1 MIDTYIMQ
9 KKTKIRSASTS
20 NNNVLGNNNNI
31 IQQQNYSKNSSRKG
45 TSEELKENKSN
56 KMSTP
61 HNHLQSTSSPVDG
74 RPPLIPSGKKQ
85 TIVARIAKFDSA
97 ESVMPPPIDHNKTV
111 YKIFFLQG
119 LGMMFP
125 WNVYITAQSYYK
137 HRFEGTAHTS
147 NFTFWFSTCFQIANI
162 VGLALAVYYGS
173 KFNMR
178 FSVAFPM
185 VINCLVLIATTSL
198 VETNRVTANFLFIL
212 TCGFVATCGVCT
224 ALLQLGIFGL
234 AGRFPNVYMQAVMS
248 GQGMAGIAVS
258 LINIFTTVS
267 EPATKSNLSFDD
279 IKESAFLY
287 FLIATIVVI
296 VTLLSFN
303 LMSYLDFAQYYAFT
317 DTQEEQNKNRRE
329 RMLAHR
335 ERKKKEKNGSVDTTP
350 LLMKLGGPE
359 DPNIIPPFK
368 RSIMESPVYSRRST
382 PGTTPNGS
390 PGGSRGN
397 SPNSDYEDLEADDKD
412 GGNKVG
418 TCKIISYLWADAIG
432 VFLVFFV
439 TLSLFPGVTAE
450 IRSVKNPDNFPAP
463 PSGRVFG
470 DLWVPISFLCF
481 NVGDTLGRIMTAY
494 VKLTTKP
501 VLILATL
508 RLGFLPLFLNCNV
521 VPAGLEPKDDV
532 MFNNDIYPIIFM
544 ALMAISNG
552 FLASCAMM
560 NGPENVPDNVASR
573 AGTLMAFFL
582 EFGLILGCTA
592 SFGLQAIVCQCNPFA
607 FD

>member
-1 MIDTYIMQ
+1 
-9 KKTKIRSASTS
+9 
-20 NNNVLGNNNNI
+20 
-31 IQQQNYSKNSSRKG
+31 
-45 TSEELKENKSN
+45 
-56 KMSTP
+56 MSLTTA
-61 HNHLQSTSSPVDG
+61 NLQSTSSPVDG
-74 RPPLIPSGKKQ
+74 RPPLIPSAKKKKGG
-85 TIVARIAKFDSA
+85 TGAKITKFDSGDF
-97 ESVMPPPIDHNKTV
+97 VLPPPIDHNKTV

-137 HRFEGTAHTS
+137 HRFEDSTHQS
-147 NFTFWFSTCFQIANI
+147 NFTFWFSTSFQIANI

-185 VINCLVLIATTSL
+185 VVNCIVLIATTSL
-198 VETNRVTANFLFIL
+198 VETHGISADFLFLL

-267 EPATKSNLSFDD
+267 EPTTKSNLSFND
-279 IKESAFLY
+279 IKESAFMY
-287 FLIATIVVI
+287 FLIATIVVV

-317 DTQEEQNKNRRE
+317 DTQEEQNQRRKE
-329 RMLAHR
+329 RLQAHR
-335 ERKKKEKNGSVDTTP
+335 ERKRSEKNSIDSTP

-359 DPNIIPPFK
+359 DPGIIPPFQ

-382 PGTTPNGS
+382 PGASPNGS
-390 PGGSRGN
+390 PSRGA
-397 SPNSDYEDLEADDKD
+397 SPNSDYEDLEADDKNA
-412 GGNKVG
+412 GNSVG
-418 TCKIISYLWADAIG
+418 TCKIISYLWADAMG

-450 IRSVKNPDNFPAP
+450 IRSVNNPQNIPAP
-463 PSGRVFG
+463 ASGRFFG

-481 NVGDTLGRIMTAY
+481 NVGDTLGRVLTAY
-494 VKLTTKP
+494 VKLSTKP
-501 VLILATL
+501 VLFLAIL
-508 RLGFLPLFLNCNV
+508 RLGFVPLFLNCNV
-521 VPAGLEPKDDV
+521 VPAGFEP
-532 MFNNDIYPIIFM
+532 NDNVLFKNDLIPILLM
-544 ALMAISNG
+544 AGMAISNG

-592 SFGLQAIVCQCNPFA
+592 SFGLQAIVCRCNPFA
-607 FD
+607 FA